1 MTLEQDNGPVEILLV
16 EDNPGDVELTQRILG
31 NSKFSVNVT
40 IAPDGEEAMA
50 HLRRKGKH
58 AKATRPELVL
68 LDLAMPKKDGYEVL
82 EEMSADPKLR
92 DVPVM
97 VLTSTQ
103 ADRARLS
110 SLYSYDLSPPRQM
123 LGLFQ
128 KPIDLP
134 RFDTLISR
142 LRSAQVETPTAPDQ
156 LDPQVAVQTEQ
167 RRRRWWPL
175 GKR

>member
-40 IAPDGEEAMA
+40 VAPDGEEAMA

-82 EEMSADPKLR
+82 EK
-92 DVPVM
+92 
-97 VLTSTQ
+97 
-103 ADRARLS
+103 
-110 SLYSYDLSPPRQM
+110 
-123 LGLFQ
+123 
-128 KPIDLP
+128 
-134 RFDTLISR
+134 
-142 LRSAQVETPTAPDQ
+142 
-156 LDPQVAVQTEQ
+156 
-167 RRRRWWPL
+167 
-175 GKR
+175 

>member
-1 MTLEQDNGPVEILLV
+1 MTLEQGPVEILLV

-31 NSKFSVNVT
+31 NSEFSLNVT
-40 IAPDGEEAMA
+40 VAPDGEEAMA
-50 HLRRKGKH
+50 YLRRKGKN

-68 LDLAMPKKDGYEVL
+68 LDLAMPKKDGYEVMD
-82 EEMSADPKLR
+82 EMNADPNLR
-92 DVPVM
+92 IIPVM

-110 SLYSYDLSPPRQM
+110 SLYSYDLTPPRQM
-123 LGLFQ
+123 LGVFQ

-142 LRSAQVETPTAPDQ
+142 LRSAQVETPTAPGQ
-156 LDPQVAVQTEQ
+156 PDPQVAVQTER

>member
-16 EDNPGDVELTQRILG
+16 EDNPGDVELTQRILE

-40 IAPDGEEAMA
+40 VAPDGEEAMA

-68 LDLAMPKKDGYEVL
+68 LDLAMPKMDGYEVL
-82 EEMSADPKLR
+82 EEMNADPNLR
-92 DVPVM
+92 SIPVM
-97 VLTSTQ
+97 VLTSTR
-103 ADRARLS
+103 ADRARLDA
-110 SLYSYDLSPPRQM
+110 LYSYAITPNRHMWSLC
-123 LGLFQ
+123 Q
-128 KPIDLP
+128 KPIDLT

-142 LRSAQVETPTAPDQ
+142 LGSAQVETPTAPGQ
-156 LDPQVAVQTEQ
+156 PDPQVAAQTEQ

>member
-1 MTLEQDNGPVEILLV
+1 
-16 EDNPGDVELTQRILG
+16 
-31 NSKFSVNVT
+31 
-40 IAPDGEEAMA
+40 MA

-82 EEMSADPKLR
+82 DEMNADSNLR
-92 DVPVM
+92 SIPVM

-110 SLYSYDLSPPRQM
+110 SLYSYDITPPRQM

-134 RFDTLISR
+134 RFDTLLGR
-142 LRSAQVETPTAPDQ
+142 LRST
-156 LDPQVAVQTEQ
+156 
-167 RRRRWWPL
+167 
-175 GKR
+175 